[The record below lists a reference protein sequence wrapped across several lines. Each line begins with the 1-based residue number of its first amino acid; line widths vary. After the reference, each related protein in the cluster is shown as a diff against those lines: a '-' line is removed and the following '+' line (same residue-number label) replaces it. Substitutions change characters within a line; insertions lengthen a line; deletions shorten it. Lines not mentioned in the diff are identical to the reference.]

1 MMIFLKY
8 GLFVYNIILLII
20 AVGYYNKYHK
30 LSSTLLI
37 IVLLSILFQNLEF
50 VIISKETALIIQKA
64 SRISIILFSFSILI
78 SVIQAGT
85 LSVKY
90 MYLPIVRKTTWFLSF
105 LMLFLG
111 FFLHQYY
118 NSPEVYNDVKTNII
132 EISTII
138 LIFIVGVFS
147 FINKKQYLLL
157 IGASSYLIILIIG
170 YFFIDKTIL
179 FSLSQISFVTFLL
192 INERESIKR
201 SKNRLIVKEF

>member
-1 MMIFLKY
+1 MMFYLKLGIFLFNINL
-8 GLFVYNIILLII
+8 LFI
-20 AVGYYNKYHK
+20 AVSYYNKYHK

-50 VIISKETALIIQKA
+50 VIPSEETSLIIQKA

-111 FFLHQYY
+111 FFLHQFF
-118 NSPEVYNDVKTNII
+118 NSPDVYNDIKTNII
-132 EISTII
+132 ELITIALI
-138 LIFIVGVFS
+138 LVVGIFS
-147 FINKKQYLLL
+147 FINKRQYLLL
-157 IGASSYLIILIIG
+157 SGALSYFVILIIG
-170 YFFIDKTIL
+170 FYFIDKTIL
-179 FSLSQISFVTFLL
+179 FSLSQLSFVSFLL

>member
-1 MMIFLKY
+1 MMIFIKY
-8 GLFVYNIILLII
+8 GIFIYSIILLFI
-20 AVGYYNKYHK
+20 AIGYYNKYHK

-50 VIISKETALIIQKA
+50 ILNSKETALIVQKA
-64 SRISIILFSFSILI
+64 SNISIILFSFSILI
-78 SVIQAGT
+78 SIIQAGT

-90 MYLPIVRKTTWFLSF
+90 MYLPIVRKTTWLLSF

-118 NSPEVYNDVKTNII
+118 KSPETYNSIKTNII
-132 EISTII
+132 ELITIALI
-138 LIFIVGVFS
+138 LIVGIFS

-157 IGASSYLIILIIG
+157 SGTLSYFAIIIAG

-179 FSLSQISFVTFLL
+179 FSLSQLSFVTFLL
-192 INERESIKR
+192 INERKSIDR
-201 SKNRLIVKEF
+201 SKNKLILKEF